1 MTDTFFALYLCVC
14 VSISIIIIYY
24 SMILMASHAIFF
36 RKHCTLPTTLEMG
49 KNRQLTSAF
58 SCVLIYRKCP
68 AENAGNGIS
77 KTLSLKIF

>member
-1 MTDTFFALYLCVC
+1 
-14 VSISIIIIYY
+14 
-24 SMILMASHAIFF
+24 MILMASHAIFF
-36 RKHCTLPTTLEMG
+36 RKHRTLPTTLEMG

-77 KTLSLKIF
+77 KTLSLNIF